1 MAKVRPSITLK
12 LKSGQTI
19 TLDLQEVNDIIK
31 SLTKFVNER
40 QRRLRRRQNIKDATT
55 AVVKRR
61 IARNGR
67 MMITTT
73 RKAGRKIPA
82 ASSSMSQAK
91 RQEILE
97 HVNKKLST
105 EPKTLSNL
113 LKGVS
118 YSPNYLPAIRN
129 IIENQPNIAK
139 QIIGKRTYYRT
150 ITSKNGEKKHRVSS
164 GQSASSNASSLSA
177 AATS

>member
-40 QRRLRRRQNIKDATT
+40 QRRRRRRQDIKDATT

-82 ASSSMSQAK
+82 SSSMSQTK